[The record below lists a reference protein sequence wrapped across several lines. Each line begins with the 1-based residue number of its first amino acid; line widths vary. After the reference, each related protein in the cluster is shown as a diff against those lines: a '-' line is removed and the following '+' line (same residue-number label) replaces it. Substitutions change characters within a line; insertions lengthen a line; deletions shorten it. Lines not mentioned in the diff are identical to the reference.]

1 MEKYEVVV
9 VGGGP
14 AGAICAAAAAEAS
27 ARVLLLERALG
38 APVRCAG
45 LISPRTVELLELPP
59 SLVLRGIRGVRI
71 HSPGGRALTLSSP
84 KVKGCVID
92 RAALNDLLLARAK
105 EAGAIVWAAAAL
117 GYRGK
122 TLNTTAGPVGFE
134 VLVGADGPVS
144 GVARWA
150 GLPRPSELLV
160 GVQAQ
165 GEVSP
170 WKGDHVEVFLGRGV
184 APGFF
189 GWAIPAG
196 EGEVRVGLATDQG
209 RRAGELLDRLL
220 AARFPQAVVR
230 ERIAGLIPIGP
241 PKQTASERVL
251 LVGDAAGQ
259 VKPLSGGGLL
269 FGPLCARIAGEIAAQ
284 GPEALPQ
291 YEARWRAELGEEIT
305 FGLRARRFFLELSDQ
320 EFDQALVVLNRG
332 PLRQFLA
339 EQGDIDHPSQ
349 LIRAARSRPRLWF
362 HLLPL
367 LNSLGPARVRE
378 LLGRAAAP

>member
-1 MEKYEVVV
+1 
-9 VGGGP
+9 
-14 AGAICAAAAAEAS
+14 
-27 ARVLLLERALG
+27 
-38 APVRCAG
+38 
-45 LISPRTVELLELPP
+45 
-59 SLVLRGIRGVRI
+59 
-71 HSPGGRALTLSSP
+71 LTLSSP
-84 KVKGCVID
+84 KIKGYVID
-92 RAALNDLLLARAK
+92 RAALNDFLLARAK
-105 EAGAIVWAAAAL
+105 EAGATVWAAAAL

-134 VLVGADGPVS
+134 ALVGADGPVS

-160 GVQAQ
+160 GVQAR
-165 GEVSP
+165 GDASP
-170 WKGDHVEVFLGRGV
+170 GKGDHVEVFLGRGV

-209 RRAGELLDRLL
+209 RRARELLDRLL
-220 AARFPQAVVR
+220 AARFPQTVVR

-241 PKQTASERVL
+241 PKQTAFGRVL

-269 FGPLCARIAGEIAAQ
+269 FGPLCARIAGQLAAQ

-291 YEARWRAELGEEIT
+291 YEARWQAELGEEIT
-305 FGLRARRFFLELSDQ
+305 FGLQARRAFLELSDQ
-320 EFDQALVVLNRG
+320 EFDRVLAALDRG

-339 EQGDIDHPSQ
+339 EQGDIDRPSQ
-349 LIRAARSRPRLWF
+349 LIGAARSRPRLWL

-367 LNSLGPARVRE
+367 LNSLGPGKVRE
-378 LLGRAAAP
+378 LLDRAASP